1 MASIQGTHM
10 NHLICLPLLAIFF
23 FSGESISCAPPNG
36 QAHAQN
42 ALPRNMEPKKRNM
55 NMSNKKNSNHED
67 KIAAKKALVLG
78 TEKRSRLPVLVGI
91 VGAILIVGAAVI
103 YANLSVGNPSAIASA
118 PAAAGNTSVSFPAG
132 LFEDGKARHF
142 EHVDGKH
149 TIRYFVLK
157 SSDGIVRA
165 AFDACDVCW
174 PAGKGYYQEGDY
186 MVCRNCGRKF
196 ASVLVNE
203 VKGGCNPAPLNRR
216 VENGKVIIEVKDIL
230 EGRPYFNF
238 SGKV

>member
-1 MASIQGTHM
+1 MSK
-10 NHLICLPLLAIFF
+10 
-23 FSGESISCAPPNG
+23 NG
-36 QAHAQN
+36 
-42 ALPRNMEPKKRNM
+42 K
-55 NMSNKKNSNHED
+55 KKNQD
-67 KIAAKKALVLG
+67 KITAKKAAVLG
-78 TEKRSRLPVLVGI
+78 TEKKSRLPLFVAIIGVVI
-91 VGAILIVGAAVI
+91 IAAGAVFYLNQGGQVQTATAV
-103 YANLSVGNPSAIASA
+103 APSA
-118 PAAAGNTSVSFPAG
+118 AGSTSVAFPLS

-142 EHVDGKH
+142 EHKDGKL
-149 TIRYFVLK
+149 TVRYFILK

-203 VKGGCNPAPLNRR
+203 VKGGCNPAPLNRS
-216 VENGKVIIEVKDIL
+216 VQNGKLIIQVKDIL
-230 EGRPYFNF
+230 DGKQYFNF